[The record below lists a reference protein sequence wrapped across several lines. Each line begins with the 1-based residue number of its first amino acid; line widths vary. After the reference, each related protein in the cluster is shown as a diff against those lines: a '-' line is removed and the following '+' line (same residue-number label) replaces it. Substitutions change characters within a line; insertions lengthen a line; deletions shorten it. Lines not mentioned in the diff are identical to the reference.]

1 MPSEPTPRPEGP
13 PPSRAFVVTAC
24 VLAAIPT
31 ALHAGSQT
39 LFGGL
44 STDIRQ
50 ALEASSPS
58 MGLMAAAFG
67 LPVLLLSP
75 AAGMLVDRLGAR
87 RTLPPAIMGYGMC
100 CAWFGLSASIAN
112 STASRVAMG
121 AFSAFLYPAF
131 IAVSMRLVPADRRQQ
146 VVGRMQLALGATAIL
161 ASLAATP
168 ILATDSWRAAF
179 WTTAALMVALGAVLG
194 RTLRSP
200 YLTGHRGAGSPL
212 PPLSVRQA
220 LEVPDIRRACA
231 VAFVTGGLM
240 IAFSGLLNVAVAR
253 IVWKLPESDWGLVNA
268 SFNLAYALG
277 GVGLVHVTRRLG
289 LARTIRAMLLVL
301 AGSTAAWAYLPLAIG
316 TPAACVVTFAVGL
329 GTSAMSLATTVAV
342 RAVPVASSGVA
353 AALSIAAMSCGGMAF
368 QAGTMASAA
377 IPGTTPIERAHGCA
391 AVVIAAVLL
400 AYVTARRI
408 EDFSPRRTPS
418 GAARSGWD

>member
-1 MPSEPTPRPEGP
+1 MSSTPAPGPTAPT
-13 PPSRAFVVTAC
+13 PSRAFVVSAC

-44 STDIRQ
+44 SSDIRQ

-58 MGLMAAAFG
+58 MGIMAAAFG
-67 LPVLLLSP
+67 LPVVMLSP

-87 RTLPPAIMGYGMC
+87 RTLPPAIMGYGIC
-100 CAWFGLSASIAN
+100 CAWFGLSASIPG

-131 IAVSMRLVPADRRQQ
+131 IAVSMRLVPADRKQQ

-161 ASLAATP
+161 TSLAATP
-168 ILATDSWRAAF
+168 ILASDSWREAF
-179 WTTAALMVALGAVLG
+179 WTTAAMMVALGAVLG
-194 RTLRSP
+194 RTLGSP
-200 YLTGHRGAGSPL
+200 YLAGHRGLGMST
-212 PPLSVRQA
+212 PPLSVRRA
-220 LEVPDIRRACA
+220 LEVPDIRSACV

-240 IAFSGLLNVAVAR
+240 IAFSGLLNLVVAR
-253 IVWKLPESDWGLVNA
+253 VVWKLPESDWGYVNA

-289 LARTIRAMLLVL
+289 LARTIRVMLLVL
-301 AGSTAAWAYLPLAIG
+301 AGSIAAWSCLPLAIG
-316 TPAACVVTFAVGL
+316 TPAACVMTFLVGL
-329 GTSAMSLATTVAV
+329 GTSAMALATTVAV
-342 RAVPVASSGVA
+342 RAVPVASTGVA
-353 AALSIAAMSCGGMAF
+353 SALSIAAMACGGMAF

-377 IPGTTPIERAHGCA
+377 IPGTTPIERVHGCA
-391 AVVIAAVLL
+391 AVVIATVLF
-400 AYVTARRI
+400 AYVAARRI
-408 EDFSPRRTPS
+408 KDAP
-418 GAARSGWD
+418 D

>member
-1 MPSEPTPRPEGP
+1 MPPEPMPRPEGP
-13 PPSRAFVVTAC
+13 PPSRAFVVAAC

-50 ALEASSPS
+50 ALKASSPS
-58 MGLMAAAFG
+58 MGIMAAAFG
-67 LPVLLLSP
+67 LPVMLLSP

-100 CAWFGLSASIAN
+100 CAWFGLSASIPS

-131 IAVSMRLVPADRRQQ
+131 IAVSMRLVPADRKQR
-146 VVGRMQLALGATAIL
+146 VVGRMQLAIGMTAIL

-168 ILATDSWRAAF
+168 ILASDSWRVAF
-179 WTTAALMVALGAVLG
+179 WTTAALMVVLGAVLG
-194 RTLRSP
+194 RALRSP
-200 YLTGHRGAGSPL
+200 LIAGHRGSGRSM
-212 PPLSVRQA
+212 PPLSVRRA
-220 LEVPDIRRACA
+220 LEVPDIRSACV

-253 IVWKLPESDWGLVNA
+253 IVWDLPESDWGFVNA

-277 GVGLVHVTRRLG
+277 GIGLLHVTRRLG
-289 LARTIRAMLLVL
+289 LARTIRVMLLVL
-301 AGSTAAWAYLPLAIG
+301 AGSIAAWSYLPLAAG
-316 TPAACVVTFAVGL
+316 TPAACVMTFVVGL
-329 GTSAMSLATTVAV
+329 GTSAMSLATTLAV

-353 AALSIAAMSCGGMAF
+353 SGLSIAAMACGGMAF

-377 IPGTTPIERAHGCA
+377 IPGTTPIERAQGCA
-391 AVVIAAVLL
+391 AVVIAIVIV
-400 AYVTARRI
+400 AYLTARRI
-408 EDFSPRRTPS
+408 EDAPN
-418 GAARSGWD
+418 